1 MSKLRECLLVW
12 RSTELKD
19 EEDVEES
26 WKADESEKTF
36 WNVLAFDGVLEESH
50 TGSST
55 VTSYPIDRGFS
66 ISDSVIKNNRQMTLN
81 TVTSNI
87 SYKVSVRTKDFDTSF
102 TELLST
108 IGMARADLKKIP
120 ATSPLD
126 KVMDFFGK
134 YDGTESEYKD
144 AQLFGRAKYDNNEI
158 TLTTPF
164 GSVSTGQLD
173 KFGTL
178 GKIGQGIATTLA
190 AQVVH
195 TKVDEVF
202 DLVDKLNAYGIRVHV
217 ITLRGVKKDCVITG
231 YSVTNNKNNAFSA
244 PMTIELTQM
253 TVFET
258 KTKESASVS
267 SLTSSQAGQV
277 ATDKQADVV
286 QTESVALAASL
297 PNPSPMSYFAAGF
310 AFRGMAQNRNR
321 YKQNPVRYS
330 GEPAEPGDKQ
340 YYEIRHQEIQIS
352 TQRDFFLSYKGVDYV
367 FGKVVYNDAMDC
379 YTTNLSWNDGGK
391 QRDIGLLPLTV
402 GNDLV
407 SQYGTNFESLV
418 VVNTEFPGMKI
429 RNIKSMKLMIIEDYE
444 QYYL

>member
-12 RSTELKD
+12 RSTELQD
-19 EEDVEES
+19 GEDVEES

-36 WNVLAFDGVLEESH
+36 WNVLAFDGVLEETH

-108 IGMARADLKKIP
+108 IGMAREDLKKIP
-120 ATSPLD
+120 ASSPLD
-126 KVMDFFGK
+126 KVLDFFGK

-144 AQLFGRAKYDNNEI
+144 AQLFGRAKYDNDSA

-164 GSVSTGQLD
+164 GSITTTDPIS
-173 KFGTL
+173 
-178 GKIGQGIATTLA
+178 TTLT

-202 DLVDKLNAYGIRVHV
+202 ELVDKLNAYGIRVHV

-231 YSVTNNKNNAFSA
+231 YSVSNNKNNAFSA
-244 PMTIELTQM
+244 PMSIELTQM

-258 KTKESASVS
+258 KRKESASVS
-267 SLTSSQAGQV
+267 SVTASQSGQA
-277 ATDKQADVV
+277 ATDNQADVV
-286 QTESVALAASL
+286 QTQSRALSESL
-297 PNPSPMSYFAAGF
+297 PNPSPMSYFAAGY
-310 AFRGMAQNRNR
+310 AFRGMSRSESD
-321 YKQNPVRYS
+321 YTQNPVRYS
-330 GEPAEPGDKQ
+330 GKPLELGDKQ
-340 YYEIRHQEIQIS
+340 YYEISHQEIQIS

-367 FGKVVYNDAMDC
+367 FGKIVYNDAMDC
-379 YTTNLSWNDGGK
+379 YTTSLSWNDGGK

-418 VVNTEFPGMKI
+418 VVNTESPGLKI

>member
-12 RSTELKD
+12 RSTEHKD
-19 EEDVEES
+19 GEDVEES
-26 WKADESEKTF
+26 WNADESEKTF
-36 WNVLAFDGVLEESH
+36 WNVLAFDGVLEETH

-55 VTSYPIDRGFS
+55 VTSYPIDRGFL

-108 IGMARADLKKIP
+108 IGMAREDLKKIP
-120 ATSPLD
+120 ASSPLD
-126 KVMDFFGK
+126 RVKDFFGK

-144 AQLFGRAKYDNNEI
+144 AQLFGRAKYDNDSA

-164 GSVSTGQLD
+164 GSIT
-173 KFGTL
+173 TTNP
-178 GKIGQGIATTLA
+178 IATTLT

-231 YSVTNNKNNAFSA
+231 YSVSNNKNNAFSA
-244 PMTIELTQM
+244 PMAIELTQM

-267 SLTSSQAGQV
+267 SVTSSQSGQE

-286 QTESVALAASL
+286 QTQSRALSESL

-310 AFRGMAQNRNR
+310 AFRGIAQSRSSSD
-321 YKQNPVRYS
+321 YEQNPVRYS
-330 GEPAEPGDKQ
+330 GEPLELGDKQ
-340 YYEIRHQEIQIS
+340 YYEISHQEIQIS

-379 YTTNLSWNDGGK
+379 YTTSLAWSDGGK

-418 VVNTEFPGMKI
+418 VVNTESPGLKI

>member
-1 MSKLRECLLVW
+1 MIW
-12 RSTELKD
+12 RSTELED
-19 EEDVEES
+19 GEDVEES

-36 WNVLAFDGVLEESH
+36 WNVLAFDGVLEETH

-55 VTSYPIDRGFS
+55 VTSYPIDRGFL

-108 IGMARADLKKIP
+108 IGMAREDLKNIP
-120 ATSPLD
+120 ASSPLD

-144 AQLFGRAKYDNNEI
+144 AQLFGRAKYDNNSA

-164 GSVSTGQLD
+164 GSIT
-173 KFGTL
+173 TTNP
-178 GKIGQGIATTLA
+178 IATTLT

-231 YSVTNNKNNAFSA
+231 YSVSNNKNNAFSA
-244 PMTIELTQM
+244 PMAIELTQM

-267 SLTSSQAGQV
+267 SVTASQSGQV

-286 QTESVALAASL
+286 QTQSRALAASL

-310 AFRGMAQNRNR
+310 AFRGMSRSESS
-321 YKQNPVRYS
+321 YTQNPVRYS
-330 GEPAEPGDKQ
+330 GEPLELGDKQ
-340 YYEIRHQEIQIS
+340 YYEISHQEIQIS

-379 YTTNLSWNDGGK
+379 YTTSLSWSDGGK

-418 VVNTEFPGMKI
+418 VVNTESPGLKI

>member
-1 MSKLRECLLVW
+1 MIW

-19 EEDVEES
+19 GEDVEES

-36 WNVLAFDGVLEESH
+36 WNVLAFDGVLEETH

-108 IGMARADLKKIP
+108 IGMAREDLKKIP
-120 ATSPLD
+120 ASSPLD
-126 KVMDFFGK
+126 KVKDFFGK

-144 AQLFGRAKYDNNEI
+144 AQLFGRAKYDNDSA

-164 GSVSTGQLD
+164 GSFT
-173 KFGTL
+173 TTNP
-178 GKIGQGIATTLA
+178 IATTLT

-231 YSVTNNKNNAFSA
+231 YSVSNNKNNAFSA
-244 PMTIELTQM
+244 PMSIELTQM

-267 SLTSSQAGQV
+267 STTSSQAGQE
-277 ATDKQADVV
+277 ATNKQADVV
-286 QTESVALAASL
+286 QTQSKALSESL

-310 AFRGMAQNRNR
+310 AFRGLSRSSGD
-321 YKQNPVRYS
+321 YEQNPVRYS
-330 GEPAEPGDKQ
+330 GEPVELGDKQ
-340 YYEIRHQEIQIS
+340 YYEISHQEIKIS

-379 YTTNLSWNDGGK
+379 YTTTLSWNDGGK

-418 VVNTEFPGMKI
+418 VVNTESPGMKI

>member
-1 MSKLRECLLVW
+1 MVW

-19 EEDVEES
+19 GEDVEES
-26 WKADESEKTF
+26 WNADESEKTF
-36 WNVLAFDGVLEESH
+36 WNVLAFDGVLEETH

-55 VTSYPIDRGFS
+55 VTSYPIDRGFL

-108 IGMARADLKKIP
+108 IGMAREDLKNIP
-120 ATSPLD
+120 ASSPLD

-144 AQLFGRAKYDNNEI
+144 AQLFGRAKYDNNSA

-164 GSVSTGQLD
+164 GSIT
-173 KFGTL
+173 TTNP
-178 GKIGQGIATTLA
+178 IATTLT

-231 YSVTNNKNNAFSA
+231 YSVSNNKNNAFSA
-244 PMTIELTQM
+244 PMAIELTQM

-267 SLTSSQAGQV
+267 SVTASQSGQV

-286 QTESVALAASL
+286 QTQSRALAASL

-310 AFRGMAQNRNR
+310 AFRGMSRSESN
-321 YKQNPVRYS
+321 YTQNPVRYS
-330 GEPAEPGDKQ
+330 GEPLELGDKQ
-340 YYEIRHQEIQIS
+340 YYEISHQEIQIS

-379 YTTNLSWNDGGK
+379 YTTSLSWSDGGK

-418 VVNTEFPGMKI
+418 VVNTESPGLKI
-429 RNIKSMKLMIIEDYE
+429 RNIQSMKLMIIEDYE

>member
-1 MSKLRECLLVW
+1 MVW

-19 EEDVEES
+19 GEDVEES
-26 WKADESEKTF
+26 WNADESEKTF

-55 VTSYPIDRGFS
+55 VTSYPIDRGFL

-108 IGMARADLKKIP
+108 IGMAREDLKKIP

-126 KVMDFFGK
+126 RVKDFFGK

-144 AQLFGRAKYDNNEI
+144 AQLFGRAKYDNDSA

-164 GSVSTGQLD
+164 GSIT
-173 KFGTL
+173 TTNP
-178 GKIGQGIATTLA
+178 IATTLT

-231 YSVTNNKNNAFSA
+231 YSVSNNKNNAFSA
-244 PMTIELTQM
+244 PMAIELTQM

-258 KTKESASVS
+258 KTKESASMS
-267 SLTSSQAGQV
+267 SVTASQSGQV

-286 QTESVALAASL
+286 QTQSRALSESL

-310 AFRGMAQNRNR
+310 AFRGMSRSESN
-321 YKQNPVRYS
+321 YTQNPVRYS
-330 GEPAEPGDKQ
+330 GEPLELGDKQ
-340 YYEIRHQEIQIS
+340 YYEISHQEIQIS

-367 FGKVVYNDAMDC
+367 FGRVVYNDAMDC
-379 YTTNLSWNDGGK
+379 YTTSLSWSDGGK

-418 VVNTEFPGMKI
+418 VVNTESPGLKI

>member
-19 EEDVEES
+19 GEDVEES
-26 WKADESEKTF
+26 WNADESEKTF
-36 WNVLAFDGVLEESH
+36 WNVLAFDGVLEETH

-55 VTSYPIDRGFS
+55 VTSYPIDRGFL

-108 IGMARADLKKIP
+108 IGMAREDLKNIP
-120 ATSPLD
+120 ASSPLD

-144 AQLFGRAKYDNNEI
+144 AQLFGRAKYDNNSA

-164 GSVSTGQLD
+164 GSIT
-173 KFGTL
+173 TTNP
-178 GKIGQGIATTLA
+178 IATTLT

-231 YSVTNNKNNAFSA
+231 YSVSNNKNNAFSA
-244 PMTIELTQM
+244 PMAIELTQM

-267 SLTSSQAGQV
+267 SVTASQSGQV

-286 QTESVALAASL
+286 QTQSRALAASL

-310 AFRGMAQNRNR
+310 AFRGMSRSESN
-321 YKQNPVRYS
+321 YTQNPVRYS
-330 GEPAEPGDKQ
+330 GEPLELGDKQ
-340 YYEIRHQEIQIS
+340 YYEISHQEIQIS

-379 YTTNLSWNDGGK
+379 YTTSLSWSDGGK

-418 VVNTEFPGMKI
+418 VVNTESPGLKI
-429 RNIKSMKLMIIEDYE
+429 RNIQSMKLMIIEDYE

>member
-12 RSTELKD
+12 RSTEHKD
-19 EEDVEES
+19 GEDVEES
-26 WKADESEKTF
+26 WNADESEKTF
-36 WNVLAFDGVLEESH
+36 WNVLAFDGVLEETH

-55 VTSYPIDRGFS
+55 VTSYPIDRGFL

-108 IGMARADLKKIP
+108 IGMAREDLKKIP
-120 ATSPLD
+120 ASSPLD
-126 KVMDFFGK
+126 RVKDFFGK

-144 AQLFGRAKYDNNEI
+144 AQLFGRAKYDNDSA

-164 GSVSTGQLD
+164 GSIT
-173 KFGTL
+173 TTNP
-178 GKIGQGIATTLA
+178 IATTLT

-231 YSVTNNKNNAFSA
+231 YSVSNNKNNAFSA
-244 PMTIELTQM
+244 PMSIELTQM

-267 SLTSSQAGQV
+267 STTSSQAGQV
-277 ATDKQADVV
+277 ATDNQADVV
-286 QTESVALAASL
+286 KTESKALSESL

-310 AFRGMAQNRNR
+310 AFRGIAQSRSSSS
-321 YKQNPVRYS
+321 YEQNPVRYS
-330 GEPAEPGDKQ
+330 GEPLELGDKQ
-340 YYEIRHQEIQIS
+340 YYEISHQEIQIS

-379 YTTNLSWNDGGK
+379 YTTSLAWSDGGK

-418 VVNTEFPGMKI
+418 VVNTESPGLKI

>member
-1 MSKLRECLLVW
+1 MGKLRECLLVW
-12 RSTELKD
+12 RSTEHK
-19 EEDVEES
+19 EGEDVEES

-50 TGSST
+50 TGTST

-108 IGMARADLKKIP
+108 VGMAREDLKNIP
-120 ATSPLD
+120 ASTPLD
-126 KVMDFFGK
+126 KVKDFFGK

-144 AQLFGRAKYDNNEI
+144 AQLFGRAKYDNDSA

-164 GSVSTGQLD
+164 GSITTTDPIS
-173 KFGTL
+173 
-178 GKIGQGIATTLA
+178 TTLT

-195 TKVDEVF
+195 NKVDDVF

-231 YSVTNNKNNAFSA
+231 YSVSNNNKNAFSA

-267 SLTSSQAGQV
+267 STTSSQEGQE
-277 ATDKQADVV
+277 ATDNQADVV
-286 QTESVALAASL
+286 QTESRALAASL
-297 PNPSPMSYFAAGF
+297 PNPSPMSYFVAGY
-310 AFRGMAQNRNR
+310 AFRGAVHGEGN

-330 GEPAEPGDKQ
+330 GEPLELGDKQ
-340 YYEIRHQEIQIS
+340 YYEISHQEIQIS

-367 FGKVVYNDAMDC
+367 FGKIVYNDAMDC
-379 YTTNLSWNDGGK
+379 YTTTLSWNDGGK